1 MCVAPARTKNLSAYP
16 LHYAIGADLARP
28 EPLPGM
34 HAAVHTIRDRCGNKN
49 NFTMLSRSFSMAV
62 TSETMSSL
70 TGDAVRAPSV
80 MLNGNPVCLP
90 DLADRELLFRQLV
103 SQHHARLYRFITK
116 YIDHPDDAADIAQQA
131 FAEASRTIATFRGES
146 KLSTWLFGIA
156 MNMVRNYLSRAPHR
170 IYKFENEDSLTS
182 LAAPG
187 IEPSEHLNQREMLEL
202 VFDALAELPDE
213 MSEVLSMV
221 AVDEISYQEVA
232 NRLGIPLGTVRSRV
246 SRARAGLRSQLEK
259 AGVGLAF

>member
-1 MCVAPARTKNLSAYP
+1 
-16 LHYAIGADLARP
+16 
-28 EPLPGM
+28 
-34 HAAVHTIRDRCGNKN
+34 
-49 NFTMLSRSFSMAV
+49 MAV
-62 TSETMSSL
+62 TSETL
-70 TGDAVRAPSV
+70 TVLADAAAGCALPKPE
-80 MLNGNPVCLP
+80 GNREGLP
-90 DLADRELLFRQLV
+90 DLADRERLFRQLV

-170 IYKFENEDSLTS
+170 IYKFETEESLTA
-182 LAAPG
+182 LASPG
-187 IEPSEHLNQREMLEL
+187 IEPSEHLNQREMLKL
-202 VFDALAELPDE
+202 VFDALSELPDE

>member
-1 MCVAPARTKNLSAYP
+1 
-16 LHYAIGADLARP
+16 
-28 EPLPGM
+28 
-34 HAAVHTIRDRCGNKN
+34 
-49 NFTMLSRSFSMAV
+49 MAV
-62 TSETMSSL
+62 TSETLSEL
-70 TGDAVRAPSV
+70 TGAALQGVSAQAEP
-80 MLNGNPVCLP
+80 NPYALP
-90 DLADRELLFRQLV
+90 DLADRERLFRQLV
-103 SQHHARLYRFITK
+103 AQHHAKLYRFVTK
-116 YIDHPDDAADIAQQA
+116 YVDHPDDAADIAQQA

-170 IYKFENEDSLTS
+170 IYKFETEDSLTS
-182 LAAPG
+182 LVAPG
-187 IEPSEHLNQREMLEL
+187 IEPSEHLNQREMLAL
-202 VFDALAELPDE
+202 VFTALRELPDE

-259 AGVGLAF
+259 AGVALAF

>member
-1 MCVAPARTKNLSAYP
+1 
-16 LHYAIGADLARP
+16 
-28 EPLPGM
+28 
-34 HAAVHTIRDRCGNKN
+34 
-49 NFTMLSRSFSMAV
+49 MAV
-62 TSETMSSL
+62 TAETLPALADADVGCSVAQSELHSQ
-70 TGDAVRAPSV
+70 G
-80 MLNGNPVCLP
+80 LP
-90 DLADRELLFRQLV
+90 DLADRERLFRQLV
-103 SQHHARLYRFITK
+103 SQHHARLYRFVTK

-170 IYKFENEDSLTS
+170 IYKFETEDSLTTLVS
-182 LAAPG
+182 PG
-187 IEPSEHLNQREMLEL
+187 IEPSEHLNQREMLKL
-202 VFDALAELPDE
+202 VFDALSELPDE

-246 SRARAGLRSQLEK
+246 SRARAGLRSQLAK